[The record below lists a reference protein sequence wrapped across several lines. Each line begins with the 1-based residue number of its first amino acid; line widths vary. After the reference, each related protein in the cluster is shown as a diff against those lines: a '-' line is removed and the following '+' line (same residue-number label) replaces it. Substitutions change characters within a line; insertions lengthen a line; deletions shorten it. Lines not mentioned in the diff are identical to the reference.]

1 MFFLYVI
8 FALQRK
14 VIDITKS
21 LKSYYINVT
30 YLQCLFECSLKRFVA
45 FLIGVSYNQIELKN
59 LQMLLK

>member
-21 LKSYYINVT
+21 LKAYYIYVT
-30 YLQCLFECSLKRFVA
+30 YLQCLFDCSVKHIIA
-45 FLIGVSYNQIELKN
+45 FLIGVTYYLITLTSL
-59 LQMLLK
+59 